1 MVRKVSVCQIYN
13 GWWYKSCCVLY
24 INQSGLIPRNVRG
37 YQSSTWYDIQDRTKS
52 EDENKNITKNK
63 GTMTQSTCQK
73 AIEEGHCKEV
83 QMNMS
88 HHGNSPLLKSI

>member
-1 MVRKVSVCQIYN
+1 MFFTLTNRA
-13 GWWYKSCCVLY
+13 LY
-24 INQSGLIPRNVRG
+24 PVMYVVTSPVHG
-37 YQSSTWYDIQDRTKS
+37 IQDRTRS
-52 EDENKNITKNK
+52 EDENKNKTKNK

-73 AIEEGHCKEV
+73 TIEEGHCKEV